1 MWVKL
6 LYANGK
12 SRWGD
17 VSMSVILLHE
27 DVTLRSMKESDVE
40 GLWKLTTPKIFTHML
55 HQIQTREEFEKW
67 MGAGYEQMLT
77 SDSTIVFV
85 VTQTDTEE
93 LLGTTRIY
101 NIDQANKS
109 CEIGSTFYG
118 EAYQRTHVNT
128 VTKWLLL
135 TYAFE
140 TLGMIR
146 VQIKTDEENT
156 RSQQAIE
163 RIGAIKEGV
172 MRNERIR
179 STGKPRNAVCY
190 SIIDTEWKSVKN
202 RLENKLNKYS

>member
-1 MWVKL
+1 
-6 LYANGK
+6 
-12 SRWGD
+12 
-17 VSMSVILLHE
+17 MSVILLHE
-27 DVTLRSMKESDVE
+27 DVTLRPMKETDVE
-40 GLWKLTTPKIFTHML
+40 GLWKLTTPGIFTHML
-55 HQIQTREEFEKW
+55 HQIQTRDEFEKW
-67 MGAGYEQMLT
+67 MNAGYEQMLT
-77 SDSTIVFV
+77 SDATIVFV

-118 EAYQRTHVNT
+118 KAYQRTHVNT

-146 VQIKTDEENT
+146 VQLKTDEENT
-156 RSQQAIE
+156 KSQQAIE
-163 RIGAIKEGV
+163 RIGATKEGV

-190 SIIDTEWKSVKN
+190 SIIDNEWESVKSK
-202 RLENKLNKYS
+202 LENKLNKYS